1 MKIEN
6 IIARKVF
13 DSRGIPT
20 VECAIHLDDGMVVT
34 SSVPSGISR
43 GIHEAFEMR
52 DGGERLMGLGVE
64 KAAAIIKEK
73 IAPLFIGKEPDLI
86 NFDVDMI
93 EKDGTKEKS
102 HLGANAMLAVSM
114 GMCRAQA
121 YIESISL
128 YELIAHL
135 CNFETVTLP
144 MPMMNIIGGGMHVNN
159 RRAIQE
165 ILLVPTRTQTCWDA
179 LEMAAQVF
187 YTLKEI
193 LRVRGQIIAT
203 GYEGEFV
210 PSFADEKQA
219 FDLVMEAIEK
229 AGMSSSMMISLD
241 VAASHFYNMETGLY
255 YWQGQQVSAD
265 ILIQWY
271 KELIDT
277 YPIYSIEDGLSE
289 VDWNNWKIMKVELGN
304 RVRLIGDDLFVT
316 NAERIWTG
324 IENNVATTCLIKPNQ
339 IGTITEVLQAVTLC
353 KENEWDIIVSHRSGE
368 TNDTFI
374 ADLAVGVSASHL
386 KAGGLSHGERVAK
399 YNRLIQIEDE
409 LLSGQMF
416 E

>member
-6 IIARKVF
+6 IIAREVF

-20 VECAIHLDDGMVVT
+20 VECEIHLDDGMVVT

-64 KAAAIIKEK
+64 KAAAIIEEK

-93 EKDGTKEKS
+93 EKDGTKDKS